1 MALALVFVG
10 LPVATYPAL
19 VCLPRDRVAGIGIAV
34 AAALCA
40 GLWVYSSL
48 GDAGAIGDGF
58 IPALFMP
65 LFSATALAAIVQLIR
80 HIMGAGKPA
89 WVYPALIA
97 VAFLAAGIPMMNSLG
112 V

>member
-1 MALALVFVG
+1 MALELVFVG

-19 VCLPRDRVAGIGIAV
+19 VYLPR

-58 IPALFMP
+58 IPALFML

>member
-19 VCLPRDRVAGIGIAV
+19 VCLLRGRVAGIGIAV
-34 AAALCA
+34 AAVLCT
-40 GLWVYSSL
+40 GLWVYVSMGDSS
-48 GDAGAIGDGF
+48 AIGDGF
-58 IPALFMP
+58 IPALFML

-97 VAFLAAGIPMMNSLG
+97 LAFLAARIPMMYSLG

>member
-19 VCLPRDRVAGIGIAV
+19 VCLPRGRVARICIAV

-40 GLWVYSSL
+40 GLWYASM

-58 IPALFMP
+58 IPALFML

-97 VAFLAAGIPMMNSLG
+97 VAFLAAGIPMMNSLS